1 MLINKIA
8 KSGKEF
14 LLCGRDED
22 STGLLSLHIRKKKLS
37 GMKSLCRGG
46 CYENKHIAI
55 KLHKHKLET
64 LEITVAFR
72 RNVCVFFGQ
81 SCEINQGFLGHNLLF
96 VFF

>member
-1 MLINKIA
+1 
-8 KSGKEF
+8 
-14 LLCGRDED
+14 
-22 STGLLSLHIRKKKLS
+22 
-37 GMKSLCRGG
+37 MKSLCRGG

-72 RNVCVFFGQ
+72 RNMCVFFGQ
-81 SCEINQGFLGHNLLF
+81 SCEINQGFLGYNLLF

>member
-8 KSGKEF
+8 KSGNEF

-22 STGLLSLHIRKKKLS
+22 STGLLSLYIRKKKLS

-72 RNVCVFFGQ
+72 RNMCVFLDRAVKLIRAF
-81 SCEINQGFLGHNLLF
+81 
-96 VFF
+96 

>member
-22 STGLLSLHIRKKKLS
+22 STGLLSLYIRKKKLS

-46 CYENKHIAI
+46 YYENKHIAI

-72 RNVCVFFGQ
+72 RNMCVFLDRAVKLIRAF
-81 SCEINQGFLGHNLLF
+81 
-96 VFF
+96 

>member
-22 STGLLSLHIRKKKLS
+22 STGLLSLYIRKKKLS

-46 CYENKHIAI
+46 CYENKHITI

-72 RNVCVFFGQ
+72 RNVCFFGQ